1 MSRAAWPGAI
11 IGYTFSSAV
20 TRTSTSTGPGVAST
34 DTAIPLD
41 APSGPTADN
50 PTAVPDPAASQP

>member
-20 TRTSTSTGPGVAST
+20 TRTSTSTGPGVAIASLRS
-34 DTAIPLD
+34 DTSVVLSVRRRPV
-41 APSGPTADN
+41 AP
-50 PTAVPDPAASQP
+50 